1 MADAN
6 EELKVLLRENIAIS
20 KETLNILQKIN
31 RARITA
37 GILRALKWFVV
48 IGVSLGSYYYVE
60 PYVSKY
66 FEIIRDLSSGVEN
79 IGKVSNNINSAL
91 PAADLLKKLQGIMP
105 K

>member
-31 RARITA
+31 RARMTA
-37 GILRALKWFVV
+37 GILRAFKWFII
-48 IGVSLGSYYYVE
+48 IGVSFGSYYYIE

-66 FEIIRDLSSGVEN
+66 LEITRELSSGVEN
-79 IGKVSNNINSAL
+79 IGKVGDNINSAL
-91 PAADLLKKLQGIMP
+91 PAVDLLKKLREIAP